1 MNPDY
6 VEAVFA
12 LGLTYSHSERY
23 DQAISVLKKAL
34 ELSNGRLI
42 ILGSLATAYAKNGMR
57 EEALKIKNDLIQQQ
71 KEKHI
76 SPFYFAM
83 IDAPLGNIDAAVDS
97 LYKSYE
103 EHFGILVYLKASPF
117 FEILRSEPRFN
128 ELIRM
133 IGLEE

>member
-1 MNPDY
+1 
-6 VEAVFA
+6 
-12 LGLTYSHSERY
+12 
-23 DQAISVLKKAL
+23 
-34 ELSNGRLI
+34 
-42 ILGSLATAYAKNGMR
+42 
-57 EEALKIKNDLIQQQ
+57 
-71 KEKHI
+71 
-76 SPFYFAM
+76 M

-103 EHFGILVYLKASPF
+103 QHFGILVYLKASPF